1 MTNVK
6 RKNVAVNESKR
17 AVAQTEAANDNASRA
32 VLLKQERGALPRST
46 HEGVVRFGEIEADV
60 FVLENGT
67 ACLSKRGVLRLLTG
81 REDPSGSLDRLVSAV
96 SKTLKKVPLP
106 NSAQNGTLPHKTSGQ
121 LPLPNPK
128 FIKFTTADGSAVVD
142 GLDADSIVDLFQ
154 LYVKALEKG
163 VLRADQIPLAA
174 RAAIVLGA
182 VAREGLRLAIYSA
195 TGAQQYLQAQLVEDR
210 IAASLRKEAGRW
222 ERLFTEEFFVALA
235 KLLRVEASR
244 NGKRPTV
251 FAYFLKRYFYEWWD
265 TETYAELRRR
275 NPDPVNGPRHHQFLT
290 DFARERFKQH
300 QRDVLLLLKSSSS
313 LDDFD
318 NRFRAAFNGRG
329 LQLSFG

>member
-1 MTNVK
+1 MANVK
-6 RKNVAVNESKR
+6 RKNAAVNESKR
-17 AVAQTEAANDNASRA
+17 PAAQTEAANDNASRA
-32 VLLKQERGALPRST
+32 VLLKQDRAALPRST
-46 HEGVVRFGEIEADV
+46 HEGVVRFGEIEADG

-67 ACLSKRGVLRLLTG
+67 ACLSKRGVLRLLGVPDDGKLLRYAG
-81 REDPSGSLDRLVSAV
+81 RISAAIQ
-96 SKTLKKVPLP
+96 PGP
-106 NSAQNGTLPHKTSGQ
+106 NKNQNNTPPHKNSGEVPGTN
-121 LPLPNPK
+121 LK
-128 FIKFTTADGSAVVD
+128 FVRFATADGSAVVD

-222 ERLFTEEFFVALA
+222 ERLFTEEFFIALA

-244 NGKRPTV
+244 KGKRPTV
-251 FAYFLKRYFYEWWD
+251 FAAFLSRYFYEWWD
-265 TETYAELRRR
+265 AETYAELRRR

-313 LDDFD
+313 LGDFD

>member
-1 MTNVK
+1 MANVK
-6 RKNVAVNESKR
+6 RKNAAVNESKR
-17 AVAQTEAANDNASRA
+17 PAAQIEAANDNASRA
-32 VLLKQERGALPRST
+32 VLLKQERAALPRST
-46 HEGVVRFGEIEADV
+46 HEGVVRFGEIEADG

-67 ACLSKRGVLRLLTG
+67 ACLSRRGVLRLLTG
-81 REDPSGSLDRLVSAV
+81 REDGTGDLGKLSRSLW
-96 SKTLKKVPLP
+96 KTLGNLP
-106 NSAQNGTLPHKTSGQ
+106 QPNLAQNGTLPQKNSGG
-121 LPLPNPK
+121 LPQPNLA
-128 FIKFTTADGSAVVD
+128 FLRFTAADGSAVVD

-222 ERLFTEEFFVALA
+222 ERLFTEEFFIALA

-244 NGKRPTV
+244 KGKRPTV
-251 FAYFLKRYFYEWWD
+251 FAAFLSRYFYEWWD
-265 TETYAELRRR
+265 AETYAELRRR

-313 LDDFD
+313 LGDFD